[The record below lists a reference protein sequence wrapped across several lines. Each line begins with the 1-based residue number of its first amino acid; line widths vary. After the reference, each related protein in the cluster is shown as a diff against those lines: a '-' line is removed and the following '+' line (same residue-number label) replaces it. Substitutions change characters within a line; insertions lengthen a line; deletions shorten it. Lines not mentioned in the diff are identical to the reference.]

1 MRISDWSSDVCSS
14 DLCLPLLAPGKAYVA
29 SLPVKDANEMVKAG
43 RSKELVDAIWGARAY
58 RPDAIVDINDI
69 MDEACEEA
77 EWGLPWPWVT
87 FTKNT
92 YGIRRAETGRAW
104 CRDRVCQ
111 YV

>member
-1 MRISDWSSDVCSS
+1 MFDEDEKGRAALAD
-14 DLCLPLLAPGKAYVA
+14 CLPLLAPGKAYVA

-77 EWGLPWPWVT
+77 ERSEE
-87 FTKNT
+87 
-92 YGIRRAETGRAW
+92 RRVGKECVST
-104 CRDRVCQ
+104 CRSRWSP
-111 YV
+111 YH

>member
-1 MRISDWSSDVCSS
+1 
-14 DLCLPLLAPGKAYVA
+14 
-29 SLPVKDANEMVKAG
+29 MVKAG

-92 YGIRRAETGRAW
+92 YGIRRAALYTWGSGTGSGKTTLMKQLMVTAM
-104 CRDRVCQ
+104 RDRKSTRLNSSH
-111 YV
+111 

>member
-1 MRISDWSSDVCSS
+1 
-14 DLCLPLLAPGKAYVA
+14 
-29 SLPVKDANEMVKAG
+29 MVKAG

-92 YGIRRAETGRAW
+92 YGIRRAALYTWGSGTGSGKPTLMKQLMVTAMRHEIGRASW
-104 CRDRVCQ
+104 RERVCQ